1 MKYKAILFDMDG
13 VLVDSGFAMRSA
25 SLDMLKTC
33 YGIEGNH
40 EDFFPFTGMGEKAYI
55 GGVSDKY
62 GVPYEDKMKDMAYDS
77 YGKNF
82 RHLIKTYDGICEMVY
97 ALKDKGYKLAVASSA
112 DRVKVLINIE
122 TIGLKPEDFD
132 AVLTGTDTEKKK
144 PDPEIYLLAAKATG
158 TEPSE
163 CLVVEDAFS
172 GIQAAKNAGMD
183 CVAVATTFDEEK
195 LKETTATYIV
205 KNTKDIADIL

>member
-33 YGIEGNH
+33 YQIEAHH